1 MLHTAGMGRV
11 LRRRA
16 TGVALGL
23 LWDRFVPEPADAAHP
38 VAWFGTLMAGLERRW
53 YADRRRN
60 GVLHVAAGV
69 AVGAAAGVVVPTPV
83 AVGVVAAP
91 TMLTST
97 ARRIGALLDDDDLDG
112 ARRLLPS
119 LVGRDPTT
127 LDGAGIA
134 RAVVESVAENAVD
147 AFAAP
152 VFWAFVGGRSAAT
165 AHRAVNTLDAMVG
178 HRTPRYER
186 FGWASARLDDVVA
199 WIPARLLACGVV
211 LLRPRRARAIVQ
223 AVRTQAPSHP
233 SPNAGVAEAAFAAA
247 LGVRLGGELRYG
259 DVVTVRAPLGTGGP
273 PVAADVERAARL
285 LDELVAL
292 ATVGALAIGVIGAG
306 CAGRRRRRLS

>member
-16 TGVALGL
+16 AGVALGL
-23 LWDRFVPEPADAAHP
+23 LWDRIVPEPADARHP
-38 VAWFGTLMAGLERRW
+38 VAWFGTLMGALERRR
-53 YADRRRN
+53 YADRRSS
-60 GVLHVAAGV
+60 GVQHAAAGV
-69 AVGAAAGVVVPTPV
+69 AVGAVAGALVPTPV

-91 TMLTST
+91 TLLGST
-97 ARRIGALLDDDDLDG
+97 ARRIGALLEAGDLHG
-112 ARRLLPS
+112 ARQALPS

-127 LDGAGIA
+127 LDEAGIA

-152 VFWAFVGGRSAAT
+152 VFWTVVGGRSAAA

-186 FGWASARLDDVVA
+186 FGWASARLDDVAA
-199 WIPARLLACGVV
+199 WIPARLVALGVV
-211 LLRPRRARAIVQ
+211 VLRPGRAREIVH
-223 AVRTQAPSHP
+223 AVRTQAPAHP

-259 DVVTVRAPLGTGGP
+259 DVVTERAQLGSGDP
-273 PVAADVERAARL
+273 PGAADVARAVRL

-292 ATVGALAIGVIGAG
+292 AAG
-306 CAGRRRRRLS
+306 CATVVWLVGVARGRRRRFS